1 MALAVCSHK
10 IYSCPRA
17 VSSTPVKCLSTF
29 LFFSFVLLHEWM
41 QSKQVAWKADV
52 CFFLLKFPEFTHFK
66 AQCSCFVHR
75 PSQTLGCKIFG
86 HVSSWWPVLTCLY
99 FNSVGEICGFK
110 IHGQNVP
117 FEAVVVDKSTG
128 EGIIRSKEKL
138 DCELQKDYTF
148 TIQAYD
154 CGKGPD
160 GANAK
165 KSHK

>member
-1 MALAVCSHK
+1 M
-10 IYSCPRA
+10 
-17 VSSTPVKCLSTF
+17 PVYISLF
-29 LFFSFVLLHEWM
+29 LFCIPAWM
-41 QSKQVAWKADV
+41 DASKRVAWKADV
-52 CFFLLKFPEFTHFK
+52 CFFLLKFPEITHFK

-75 PSQTLGCKIFG
+75 PSQTLGCKLFG
-86 HVSSWWPVLTCLY
+86 HSCKKHIVILTSSNLCC
-99 FNSVGEICGFK
+99 FESVGEICGFK

>member
-1 MALAVCSHK
+1 MILT
-10 IYSCPRA
+10 
-17 VSSTPVKCLSTF
+17 SSNPC
-29 LFFSFVLLHEWM
+29 
-41 QSKQVAWKADV
+41 
-52 CFFLLKFPEFTHFK
+52 CFE
-66 AQCSCFVHR
+66 
-75 PSQTLGCKIFG
+75 
-86 HVSSWWPVLTCLY
+86 
-99 FNSVGEICGFK
+99 SVGEICGFK